1 MITQHRADDA
11 TAWAGDRIKTALDEL
26 APSLLQGAEPEA
38 AFKAQLLLA
47 DSQWLDPGEMEEY
60 QLGHLKALPLRLGIS
75 ARPQRQA

>member
-1 MITQHRADDA
+1 MITQHQADDA

-47 DSQWLDPGEMEEY
+47 DSQWLDP
-60 QLGHLKALPLRLGIS
+60 
-75 ARPQRQA
+75 ARPPEDAGRVRGPQRAVLVFPDLTRHHR